1 MRIPYQQLDAD
12 TLEQLIE
19 HFVLQEGTDY
29 GEEERSLS
37 EKVEDV
43 RTQLQDGSAVIVFSE
58 LHESVH
64 IVPAD
69 QVNGDEGDL

>member
-12 TLEQLIE
+12 TLERLIE

-29 GEEERSLS
+29 GEEEHSLS

-43 RTQLQDGSAVIVFSE
+43 RAQLKDGSAVIVFSE

-64 IVPAD
+64 IMPAD
-69 QVNGDEGDL
+69 RVGGEEDEL

>member
-1 MRIPYQQLDAD
+1 MRIPYQQLDPD
-12 TLEQLIE
+12 TLNLLIE

-43 RTQLQDGSAVIVFSE
+43 RAQLQDGSAVIVFSE

-69 QVNGDEGDL
+69 QVGGDEHEG

>member
-1 MRIPYQQLDAD
+1 MRIPYQQLDTD
-12 TLEQLIE
+12 TLERLIE

-43 RTQLQDGSAVIVFSE
+43 RAQLKDGSAVIVFSE

-69 QVNGDEGDL
+69 QVGGEEDEL

>member
-29 GEEERSLS
+29 GEEERSLA

-43 RTQLQDGSAVIVFSE
+43 RAQLHDGSAVIVFSE

-69 QVNGDEGDL
+69 QVGAEDSEA

>member
-12 TLEQLIE
+12 TLERLIE

-43 RTQLQDGSAVIVFSE
+43 RAQLHDGSAVIVFSE

-69 QVNGDEGDL
+69 QVGGEDSEV